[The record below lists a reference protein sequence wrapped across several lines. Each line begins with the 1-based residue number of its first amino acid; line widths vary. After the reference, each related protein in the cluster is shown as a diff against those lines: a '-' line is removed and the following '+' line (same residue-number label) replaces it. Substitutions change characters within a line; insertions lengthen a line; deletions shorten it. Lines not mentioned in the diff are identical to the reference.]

1 MEFGTR
7 HLPLTLIDLVLID
20 TMALRVA
27 TAPAVVGWRFLRRAV
42 QLIRLA
48 RVLIILKGTL
58 ACQTLDSRSQIRT
71 RPNNCRHRMGFI
83 DKQDE
88 KTANC

>member
-48 RVLIILKGTL
+48 RVLIILKGITSVPN
-58 ACQTLDSRSQIRT
+58 SRFQIS
-71 RPNNCRHRMGFI
+71 
-83 DKQDE
+83 D
-88 KTANC
+88 